1 MISFSLY
8 DFDLMTALYVRG
20 QQNLSVKEQRINILD
35 FVGHAAFPSPR
46 QYGSEWHSYTPINH
60 SLCDGPD
67 LPHGP

>member
-35 FVGHAAFPSPR
+35 FVGHAVLDNMEVSGIPIPR
-46 QYGSEWHSYTPINH
+46 
-60 SLCDGPD
+60 
-67 LPHGP
+67 